1 MRRVLL
7 GMTVA
12 VVAACTSSTGKGPVL
27 ASSADQ
33 ATYAFHYAD
42 ELNATIKAVVDAQAQ
57 AKILAGGFGAR
68 LDALKKPDW
77 DLVQAVVA
85 ESDAAGKSTDFAET
99 HGEVDSV
106 RTFWSDEKDTITSKT
121 AGNAQYAL
129 KQASCTNAD
138 VGGAVAYAL
147 NDSMDKELQKRLRER
162 NSAYL
167 LMERGK
173 IALGPQDAPALEKLA
188 DDVSQASYLVHVEL
202 VAARQRLRN
211 LLVDKDKT
219 AATLD
224 RFMQDEQAYQA
235 QPGRTDAEKKASGER
250 IIAAGK
256 GKADNDAAAAQAEP
270 LSKSVDQAIEAATH
284 DYEQQLKALREQ
296 IAQKKGK

>member
-7 GMTVA
+7 GIPVA
-12 VVAACTSSTGKGPVL
+12 VVVACAPSSGKGPVL

-33 ATYAFHYAD
+33 STYAFHYAD
-42 ELNATIKAVVDAQAQ
+42 ELNAAIKAVVDAQAQ
-57 AKILAGGFGAR
+57 EKMLGAGFGAR

-77 DLVQAVVA
+77 DLVRAVVA
-85 ESDAAGKSTDFAET
+85 ESDAAGKSADFAGT

-106 RTFWSDEKDTITSKT
+106 RAFWSDEKDTITSKT

-129 KQASCTNAD
+129 KQASCNDAD
-138 VGGAVAYAL
+138 VGGAVAFAL
-147 NDSMDKELQKRLRER
+147 NDSMDKELQKRLRES
-162 NSAYL
+162 NGAHIL
-167 LMERGK
+167 IERSK
-173 IALGPQDAPALEKLA
+173 IALGPQDGPALEKLA

-202 VAARQRLRN
+202 VAERQRMRA
-211 LLVDKDKT
+211 LLLDKDKT

-224 RFMQDEQAYQA
+224 RFMQDEQTYQA

-256 GKADNDAAAAQAEP
+256 GKADNDAAA
-270 LSKSVDQAIEAATH
+270 
-284 DYEQQLKALREQ
+284 
-296 IAQKKGK
+296 

>member
-1 MRRVLL
+1 M
-7 GMTVA
+7 
-12 VVAACTSSTGKGPVL
+12 
-27 ASSADQ
+27 
-33 ATYAFHYAD
+33 
-42 ELNATIKAVVDAQAQ
+42 
-57 AKILAGGFGAR
+57 
-68 LDALKKPDW
+68 
-77 DLVQAVVA
+77 VA

-129 KQASCTNAD
+129 KEASCTNAD

-147 NDSMDKELQKRLRER
+147 SDSMDKELQKRLRER
-162 NSAYL
+162 NNAHL
-167 LMERGK
+167 LIERSK

-202 VAARQRLRN
+202 VVERHRMRK

-224 RFMQDEQAYQA
+224 RFMEDERAYQG

-256 GKADNDAAAAQAEP
+256 GKGDNDAAAAQAEP
-270 LSKSVDQAIEAATH
+270 LSKSVDQAIEAATN
-284 DYEQQLKALREQ
+284 DYEQQLKALSEQ
-296 IAQKKGK
+296 IAQRKGK